1 MLVIFIPKIKR
12 KEVNK
17 MYFTKL
23 DFANCTKYSE
33 IANNATIKAAF
44 KSLVRENTR
53 ENHLRTINQI
63 IGYLRCMCDLK
74 IISHTTFNDCIFDLR
89 YMKSELMNRE

>member
-1 MLVIFIPKIKR
+1 
-12 KEVNK
+12 

-33 IANNATIKAAF
+33 IANNSTIKAAF
-44 KSLVRENTR
+44 KSLIRENTK
-53 ENHLRTINQI
+53 ENHLHTINQI

>member
-1 MLVIFIPKIKR
+1 MD
-12 KEVNK
+12 
-17 MYFTKL
+17 YL
-23 DFANCTKYSE
+23 DFYLIAEHGNENWKGNFTPRE

-44 KSLVRENTR
+44 KSLIRENTR

-89 YMKSELMNRE
+89 YMKSMNRE